1 MYYRSLTLEPIH
13 GGPYHGAVSFHLTLG
28 DENNKEIGITSLV
41 QEIVT
46 QTADFNLR
54 GPGVVVID
62 SGYDQDSDVMQLLSI
77 LSDRG
82 YSIVGYTLPNR
93 KPAWFFLCRLT
104 RVILP
109 SGGNWL
115 NYTVNEIAVTLDRNT
130 EQPVIAPN
138 NANAA
143 RLLMVARKT
152 KAADIFA
159 YVRNS
164 EFGWNV
170 TYPSQGPFQLEF
182 L

>member
-1 MYYRSLTLEPIH
+1 MFYRSLTLEPIH

-28 DENNKEIGITSLV
+28 DQSNKEIGIAQMV

-46 QTADFNLR
+46 QTQDFALR
-54 GPGVVVID
+54 GAGIVVID
-62 SGYDQDSDVMQLLSI
+62 SGYNQDSEVMELLSI

-82 YSIVGYTLPNR
+82 YTIVGHTLPNR
-93 KPAWFFLCRLT
+93 KPAWLFLCRIS
-104 RVILP
+104 RVLLD

-115 NYTVNEIAVTLDRNT
+115 NYTVNEIAVTLDRNA

-138 NANAA
+138 NEAAA

-159 YVRNS
+159 YIRNS
-164 EFGWNV
+164 ERGWNI